1 MVCEAFDIN
10 RSCYYAYRD
19 RRRLV
24 DVERLELRAK
34 VNQKFK
40 LSRSSAGSR
49 MIKTMLNDDGIE
61 IGRFKVRRLMAEIGL
76 ICKQPGP
83 HAYKQATVE
92 RPDIPNILDRQ
103 FGVEDVDRVWCGDIS
118 YIWTGT
124 RWSYLAVVLDLFA
137 RRVVGWALS
146 AKPDTN
152 LTIKAL
158 DLAYE
163 LRGKPGGVLFH
174 SDQGSQYGSLGF
186 RQRLWR
192 YQINQSMSRRGNCWD
207 NAPMERLFRSLK
219 SEWIPTMGYR
229 SMAEAKKDIG
239 LYLMD
244 YYNWQRPHTAKGGLA
259 PAVAEEKL
267 NLLSG
272 IS

>member
-10 RSCYYAYRD
+10 RSCYYDYRD
-19 RRRLV
+19 RRQQV

-34 VNQKFK
+34 VNQVFK
-40 LSRSSAGSR
+40 ASRSSAGSR
-49 MIKTMLNDDGIE
+49 TVKTKLNDAGIE

-92 RPDIPNILDRQ
+92 RPDIPNVLDRQ
-103 FGVEDVDRVWCGDIS
+103 FDVDDVNQVWCGDIS
-118 YIWTGT
+118 YIWAGT
-124 RWSYLAVVLDLFA
+124 HWSYLAVVLDLFA

-146 AKPDTN
+146 DKPDTD

-163 LRGKPGGVLFH
+163 QRGKPEGILFH
-174 SDQGSQYGSLGF
+174 SDQGCQYGSLRF

-219 SEWIPTMGYR
+219 YEWIPTTGYH

-244 YYNWQRPHTAKGGLA
+244 YYNWQRPHTRNNGLA
-259 PAVAEEKL
+259 PAVAEEKP